1 MKNRWHNILFP
12 RLCVVCEQT
21 LLDDETVFCRHCSTA
36 LPRTNFHFDQH
47 SAACQRFF
55 GKTSIER
62 CACYCYFEQGSP
74 IRHAIHQL
82 KYHHRGDIAQSL
94 AYSFAQ
100 ELKQAH
106 WPDDIDCIIPVPIH
120 WAKQLQRGYNQ
131 SHLIARGIQKSWH
144 LPIKKR
150 LIYRSRYTAS
160 QTHKNLYERSNNITH
175 AIRPRSHKQH
185 PYQHILLVDDVL
197 TSGATLIACSEALQA
212 IKPVKIS
219 IFTLGF
225 AE

>member
-1 MKNRWHNILFP
+1 MKPLWQNILFP
-12 RLCVVCEQT
+12 RLCVACKQN
-21 LLDDETVFCRHCSTA
+21 LLDDEQIFCRHCSA
-36 LPRTNFHFDQH
+36 VLPRTNFHLDQS
-47 SAACQRFF
+47 SAANQRFF
-55 GKTSIER
+55 GKTTIER
-62 CACYCYFEQGSP
+62 CACYCYFELGSP
-74 IRHAIHQL
+74 IRQAIHQL

-94 AYSFAQ
+94 AYHFAQ

-131 SHLIARGIQKSWH
+131 SDLIARGIQKSWH
-144 LPIKKR
+144 LPIER
-150 LIYRSRYTAS
+150 HLIYRSRYTAT
-160 QTHKNLYERSNNITH
+160 QTHKSLYQRSSNITQ
-175 AIRPRSHKQH
+175 AIRPKKHKQH
-185 PYQHILLVDDVL
+185 PYHHILLVDDVL
-197 TSGATLIACSEALQA
+197 TSGATLVACCQALQA